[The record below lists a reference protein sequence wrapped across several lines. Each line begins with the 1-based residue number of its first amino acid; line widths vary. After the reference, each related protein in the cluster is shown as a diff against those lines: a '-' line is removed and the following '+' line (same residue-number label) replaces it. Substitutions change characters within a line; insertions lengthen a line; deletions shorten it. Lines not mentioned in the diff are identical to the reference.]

1 MILHIC
7 LALFGAYFGEVLVSF
22 DSYSGFET
30 LSICILLSDI
40 RFLIHV
46 QELLYLAKHMC
57 SYLCFFSLWEFWVS
71 ILTACTIVG
80 LFQSSLSVSFPFGFW
95 DISMGE
101 FIHFCTGK
109 MFNCT
114 SSIFPTPS
122 SFLYFEILV
131 ELWLPCVARAHRT
144 LVAMRS

>member
-1 MILHIC
+1 MSRTSLTLQLCLLGICLSDWLLFIYLCFDSVFDVVMMGGLVLILYIC

-57 SYLCFFSLWEFWVS
+57 SYLCFFSLCEFWVS

-80 LFQSSLSVSFPFGFW
+80 LFQSSLSVSFPFGFLGYLHGG
-95 DISMGE
+95 I
-101 FIHFCTGK
+101 
-109 MFNCT
+109 
-114 SSIFPTPS
+114 
-122 SFLYFEILV
+122 
-131 ELWLPCVARAHRT
+131 
-144 LVAMRS
+144 